1 MQIKPDKSAGA
12 NQAALT
18 ISGHFLADM
27 LQHLLAVGGRDAALR
42 ILAQA
47 GVPAEFLDQHDLR
60 ITRAQFVAAYKA
72 VAAELD
78 DEMHGLWSRPIR
90 GGTLKY
96 MMLSLLD
103 AANLGIALNRLVHF
117 WNLLLDDYRLQ
128 LRREP
133 GRIGI
138 VLEARN
144 DKAVLKV
151 LGHEL
156 LLKVVHGIASWLLD
170 KEIELSVVE
179 FAFPCPAH
187 WADYAFLYPGPV
199 SFDAPRSAIWLD
211 ATYGSASFRR
221 TRVELW
227 PFLRRAPEDWAF
239 TTLNAGLL
247 SSRVRQHLAAQPTPS
262 GEIGEVASAFGL
274 SVRTLTRRLE
284 QEGRSFRGIRDDL
297 RRDMAVQLL
306 TQSRASVDSIAT
318 LVGFENTAAFCRA
331 FRLWMQSSPGAYR
344 NRGRTLC
351 RETATDGSA

>member
-1 MQIKPDKSAGA
+1 MPIKPGKSAGA
-12 NQAALT
+12 SQAALT

-27 LQHLLAVGGRDAALR
+27 LQQVLVVGGRDAALR
-42 ILAQA
+42 ILMQS
-47 GVPAEFLDQHDLR
+47 GVPAAFLDQHDLR

-72 VAAELD
+72 IAADLD

-90 GGTLKY
+90 EGALKY

-117 WNLLLDDYRLQ
+117 WNLLLDDYRL
-128 LRREP
+128 LIRRDSE
-133 GRIGI
+133 RIGI

-144 DKAVLKV
+144 DQAVLNV

-170 KEIELSVVE
+170 KEIELSAVE

-187 WADYAFLYPGPV
+187 WEDYAFLYPGPV
-199 SFDAPRSAIWLD
+199 SFDASRSAIWLD
-211 ATYGSASFRR
+211 ASYGSASFRR

-239 TTLNAGLL
+239 TTLNSSLL
-247 SSRVRQHLAAQPTPS
+247 SSRVRQFLAAQATPC
-262 GEIGEVASAFGL
+262 GEIGEVASAVGL
-274 SVRTLTRRLE
+274 SVRTLSRRLE

-331 FRLWMQSSPGAYR
+331 FRLWMQVSPGAYR
-344 NRGRTLC
+344 NRGRILQ
-351 RETATDGSA
+351 A